1 MPPNWQPDLSHPL
14 SPHFTLAQLTHS
26 DMAQEHGIANT
37 PSSAHLEN
45 LRRLAKALEE
55 IQRLLQY
62 PIAISSA
69 YRCPELNRLV
79 GGVPTSRHALGLAA
93 DFCCPAFGSPLDI
106 ARAVAASPIHFDQ
119 IIHEYGRWVHFG
131 LAPAGE
137 IERRQLLTIRNAAE
151 GYLDGLLDTAIA

>member
-1 MPPNWQPDLSHPL
+1 MPPNWPPDLSPAM

-26 DMAQEHGIANT
+26 DTALEHSIANT
-37 PSSAHLEN
+37 PSSAHLGN
-45 LRRLAKALEE
+45 LRRLAKALEQ

-62 PIAISSA
+62 PLAINSA

-79 GGVPTSRHALGLAA
+79 GGVPASRHALGLAA
-93 DFCCPAFGSPLDI
+93 DFSCPAFGSPLDI

-137 IERRQLLTIRNAAE
+137 IERRQLLTIRSAAE

>member
-1 MPPNWQPDLSHPL
+1 MSPNWQPHLSHTL

-26 DMAQEHGIANT
+26 ETALEHGITNS
-37 PSSAHLEN
+37 PSLEHLEN
-45 LRRLAKALEE
+45 LQRLAKALEQ

-62 PIAISSA
+62 PLVISSA
-69 YRCPELNRLV
+69 YRCLELNRLV
-79 GGVPTSRHALGLAA
+79 GGVPASRHALGLAA
-93 DFCCPAFGSPLDI
+93 DFSCPAFGSPLDI

-137 IERRQLLTIRNAAE
+137 IERRQLLTIRSAAE